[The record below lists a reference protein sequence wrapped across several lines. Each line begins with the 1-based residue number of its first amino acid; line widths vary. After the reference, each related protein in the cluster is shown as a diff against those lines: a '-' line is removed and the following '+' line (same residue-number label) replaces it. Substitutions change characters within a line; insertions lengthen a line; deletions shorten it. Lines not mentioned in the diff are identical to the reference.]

1 MKEPA
6 DIKSEAGEQGHKFH
20 GFKKKA
26 AVLKVENNNHQLQ
39 MSSLEELDSL

>member
-6 DIKSEAGEQGHKFH
+6 DIKSEAGEQFH
-20 GFKKKA
+20 GFKNKA
-26 AVLKVENNNHQLQ
+26 AVLEGENNNQQLQ